1 MAGSGG
7 CFSPDTP
14 EPAAAVW
21 CVNNT
26 HLRSIGCPSLQS
38 TQAGGTLPLP
48 PSRAAV
54 AVGVLA
60 ATNQQPGGAPG
71 REPPSPPD
79 CNRSGEEPPEETE
92 WETDVCNEPFVG
104 PQIPLEELAAEFIQ
118 GSNAHRKIL
127 HLVSLAK
134 HQQQEQQQH
143 QQGVTKMRRIRRD
156 GCCFYRAF
164 LFGLFERLLHHPA
177 EAAALRQRV
186 QNVIVPRILEAGY
199 QRDVIDEF
207 VEEMLGA
214 LDVLSQPG
222 ASLKEVEE
230 IFNSTGPS
238 NYLVVFARL
247 AAGSEIRQRSSLF
260 LPFLSGHASAEEF
273 CAKEVEPMW
282 VCAEQPQILA
292 LVMALESSV
301 EILYVDQ
308 SAGNEP
314 ARHIL
319 PESSSPAVK
328 LLYRPGHYDLLKCA
342 SLRLG
347 DLAISKPLSRN
358 YPVFAQVSWHLA
370 WHGCLDMKR
379 EYEAGGTVPWTSGC
393 SAPAVYSHPPTVAL
407 FALNSLENPQ
417 KDIHCVTPF

>member
-1 MAGSGG
+1 MSPRKGAESGSSSL
-7 CFSPDTP
+7 FSV
-14 EPAAAVW
+14 AA
-21 CVNNT
+21 
-26 HLRSIGCPSLQS
+26 
-38 TQAGGTLPLP
+38 
-48 PSRAAV
+48 
-54 AVGVLA
+54 LA
-60 ATNQQPGGAPG
+60 AGGAPG

-92 WETDVCNEPFVG
+92 WETDVCNEPF
-104 PQIPLEELAAEFIQ
+104 
-118 GSNAHRKIL
+118 
-127 HLVSLAK
+127 
-134 HQQQEQQQH
+134 
-143 QQGVTKMRRIRRD
+143 
-156 GCCFYRAF
+156 
-164 LFGLFERLLHHPA
+164 RLLHHPA

-314 ARHIL
+314 GMFHDVQQMMNAKDDGASRR
-319 PESSSPAVK
+319 EGRRSPHSPRV
-328 LLYRPGHYDLLKCA
+328 LL
-342 SLRLG
+342 
-347 DLAISKPLSRN
+347 
-358 YPVFAQVSWHLA
+358 
-370 WHGCLDMKR
+370 
-379 EYEAGGTVPWTSGC
+379 SGC
-393 SAPAVYSHPPTVAL
+393 QASVPAWTL
-407 FALNSLENPQ
+407 
-417 KDIHCVTPF
+417 